1 MTLESGTR
9 LGPYKIVS
17 QLQHPHVCSL
27 LDVGSDNE
35 APHRRKIM
43 TRSHMAWAILAVLAL
58 AASACDRTSTPAKPT
73 PSSLGGGATTEVHPG
88 DGGSPHVRT
97 EWVVDGAN
105 ISITYG
111 RPYLKDRIV
120 GDSVAPRADRVW
132 RLGADEATTLVTDR
146 DLMLGS
152 AHVPAGEY
160 TLWTTHRNDA
170 FHLIINRETGQWG
183 TAYNADHDL
192 AHTAMDVGELRTPAE
207 QLTLKIED
215 GKLSFDWGTMTASVP
230 LMVH

>member
-1 MTLESGTR
+1 M
-9 LGPYKIVS
+9 
-17 QLQHPHVCSL
+17 
-27 LDVGSDNE
+27 
-35 APHRRKIM
+35 
-43 TRSHMAWAILAVLAL
+43 RSHMPFAILAVFAL
-58 AASACDRTSTPAKPT
+58 AAAVACDGTTTPATPT
-73 PSSLGGGATTEVHPG
+73 PAILGGGATTEVHPG
-88 DGGSPHVRT
+88 DAGSPHVRT

-111 RPYLKDRIV
+111 RPYLKDRVV
-120 GDSVAPRADRVW
+120 GESVAPKADRVW

-160 TLWTTHRNDA
+160 TLWTTHMNDE
-170 FHLIINRETGQWG
+170 FHLIINSETGQWG

-192 AHTAMDVGELRTPAE
+192 AHAAMEVGELATPAE
-207 QLTLKIED
+207 QLTLKIEN
-215 GKLSFDWGTMTASVP
+215 GKLGFDWGTMTASVP